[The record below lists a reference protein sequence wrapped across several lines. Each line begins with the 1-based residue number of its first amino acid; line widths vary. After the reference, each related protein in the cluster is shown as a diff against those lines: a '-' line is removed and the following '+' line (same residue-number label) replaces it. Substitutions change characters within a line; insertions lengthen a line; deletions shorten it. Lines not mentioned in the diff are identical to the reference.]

1 VSGAKPIYGS
11 DKKFELV
18 SKFKPSGG
26 QPEVIDSLLKSIS
39 SDVKHQILLG
49 ITGSGKTFTVANL
62 IQELNRPALIMAPNK
77 TLAAQLYM
85 EFRDLF
91 PNNAVE
97 YFVSYYDYYQPE
109 AYVASTDTFIEKDS
123 AINDTIDK
131 MRHSATRSLL
141 ERRDVII
148 VSSVS
153 CIYGLGSPEAYYGM
167 LLHLNTNQKVSR
179 DEVIS
184 KLVEIRYT
192 RRDDDFSRGNFRVR
206 GDVIEVF
213 PASEEKRAIRIELFG
228 DVVDSISEIDPI
240 NGRRTRKLD
249 RVTVFPTSHF
259 ITSEENM
266 ARALKSI
273 RAELGER
280 LIELKNE
287 EKVLEAKRLEQ
298 RTRFDLEMMEHVGFC
313 SGIENYSRHLTGRK
327 EGETPYTLLDYFPDD
342 FLLFVDESHV
352 TVPQIG
358 GMYHGDRSR
367 KEVLVSHGFRL
378 PSALDNRPLNFD
390 EFSARIDQTVY
401 VSATPG
407 KYEIG
412 KSGSDVFE
420 LIIRPTGLLDPKIE
434 VKPATHQ
441 VDHLIPLLKEQEKK
455 KERTL
460 VTTLTKRSAENLS
473 EYLQSLNIRV
483 RYLHS
488 DIDTMERSQLLKDL
502 RLGVYDVLVG
512 INLLREGLD
521 LPEVSLVTIL
531 DADKEGFLRST
542 TSLLQTCGRAARN
555 LNGRVVMFADE
566 VTKSMKECIEVT
578 ERRRKIQ
585 QAHNEKEGISP
596 AAIYAKIHQSL
607 HDVAKDQGYLV
618 EEVAPDL
625 EGLGSDIEKL
635 EKDKKEAVKNLDF
648 ERAAQIRDRIASL
661 KNKVIFDGKN

>member
-1 VSGAKPIYGS
+1 MSGAKPIYGS